1 MKPIGVVTVNYRSL
15 KYTFE
20 FAEAIGK
27 TLDNHLLVIVN
38 NSPEDA
44 DKLKKLESKHI
55 VIINSERNV
64 GYSGGLNLGMEYIIQ
79 KTQIEWLLIGNND
92 VIITDEFIKKL
103 SGLTDENTI
112 YSPVIMNVND
122 DIVQNT
128 GGNVGILYGGTINV
142 NKGKNFSEI
151 KKVQPD
157 FLSGC
162 FLFFHKAVIEKVGL
176 FDEEYESYF
185 EDVDFSMRARRKGV
199 RLEIVWDWILR
210 HYHSM
215 STKHNSGEKDYL
227 IARNAIYFA
236 KKDLTSIRKY
246 VFIFSA
252 IVIGF
257 FWVLPRPKNLPFYF
271 KGIMKGLL

>member
-151 KKVQPD
+151 KRVQPD

>member
-1 MKPIGVVTVNYRSL
+1 L

>member
-44 DKLKKLESKHI
+44 DKLKKLESKNI

>member
-55 VIINSERNV
+55 IIINSERNV

>member
-27 TLDNHLLVIVN
+27 TLDNYLLVIVN

-55 VIINSERNV
+55 IIINSERNV